1 MKNTPKPNNPFTDT
15 CKPGPEIGIDYMTLS
30 KLKLREI
37 VAFRIKSLR
46 IAKGISQE
54 QLSNRID
61 ANPLTYR
68 GYENCK
74 SDIPLFYLVRIA
86 NVLETSLDYLA
97 GRTGTQE
104 QGNLE
109 QRVQQLEKIVLNL
122 HSPE

>member
-1 MKNTPKPNNPFTDT
+1 MKNTPKPNSSFIDT
-15 CKPGPEIGIDYMTLS
+15 YKFDSEIGNDFLALS

-37 VAFRIKSLR
+37 VAYRIKSLR

-54 QLSNRID
+54 QLSHRID
-61 ANPLTYR
+61 ANTLTYR

-86 NVLETSLDYLA
+86 DVLETSLDYLV

-109 QRVQQLEKIVLNL
+109 QRVQQLEEIVLKQRR
-122 HSPE
+122 PE

>member
-1 MKNTPKPNNPFTDT
+1 MENTPKPNNPFIEA
-15 CKPGPEIGIDYMTLS
+15 CKLGIEIGNDMTQS

-37 VAFRIKSLR
+37 VAFRVKSLR

-54 QLSNRID
+54 QLSNIIN
-61 ANPLTYR
+61 ANTLTYR

-109 QRVQQLEKIVLNL
+109 QRVQQLEKIVLNQ